1 MGVTRLGNRRFRARY
16 SLHGKRYNV
25 GTFKTKKEAHSALGE
40 HYWNNPELMR
50 GYQDHSGSTI
60 SIGEDHGKRAGD
72 KIVLKKPL
80 KERVKA
86 KWQSVRESLEKR
98 NLL

>member
-16 SLHGKRYNV
+16 SLNGKRYNV
-25 GTFKTKKEAHSALGE
+25 GTFKTRKEAQAALGA
-40 HYWNNPELMR
+40 HYWDNPEM
-50 GYQDHSGSTI
+50 
-60 SIGEDHGKRAGD
+60 
-72 KIVLKKPL
+72 LKDSYLEAPVENFKHNPAKPTL

-98 NLL
+98 SLI

>member
-40 HYWNNPELMR
+40 HYWNNPNLM
-50 GYQDHSGSTI
+50 GLEDGKGNII

-72 KIVLKKPL
+72 KIALKKPL